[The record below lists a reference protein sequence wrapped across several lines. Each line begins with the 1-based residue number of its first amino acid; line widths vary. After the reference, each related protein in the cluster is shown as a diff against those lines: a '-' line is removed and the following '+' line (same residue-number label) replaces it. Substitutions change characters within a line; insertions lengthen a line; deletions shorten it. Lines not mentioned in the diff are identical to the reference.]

1 VKIRASVSI
10 AISGLVWFNTYVS
23 SAQPNKELYELQERC
38 GKRAAELFKRDYGR
52 PVYKSQ
58 LGVGSFKY
66 VNHYSAHLNKCFFIL
81 IHVFYPKDK
90 KGLSSTTRTLFE
102 LNDNKE
108 YGKYFQPIY
117 DDDNVSSTCQVQDK
131 VCRSED
137 EWRQLV
143 KPFMED

>member
-1 VKIRASVSI
+1 MRAAVSI
-10 AISGLVWFNTYVS
+10 AIAGLVWFNAYV
-23 SAQPNKELYELQERC
+23 SAQPNKELYEPQERC
-38 GKRAAELFKRDYGR
+38 RKRAAELFKRDYGR

-108 YGKYFQPIY
+108 YGKHFQPIY

-137 EWRQLV
+137 EWRQLL